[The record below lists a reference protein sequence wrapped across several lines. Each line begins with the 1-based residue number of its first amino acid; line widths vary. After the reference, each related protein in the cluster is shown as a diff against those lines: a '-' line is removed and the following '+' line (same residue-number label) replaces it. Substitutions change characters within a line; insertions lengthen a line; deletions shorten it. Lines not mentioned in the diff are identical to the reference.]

1 MEAEF
6 IKWCEENNRKTHGTQ
21 PATYWDNLNA
31 YAEHLQQTVKE
42 LECVG
47 FKMLSSIGNYMND
60 SRSGATYVFD
70 YHSPSLDS
78 GDLCSQPAWIDSETG
93 DVLDP
98 SEAFEIYRFEAQE
111 LLTKDKE

>member
-1 MEAEF
+1 MKEGI
-6 IKWCEENNRKTHGTQ
+6 IKSNVKKNEGETRKAPAPPPPRAKKEEELLHQR
-21 PATYWDNLNA
+21 
-31 YAEHLQQTVKE
+31 VKE

-78 GDLCSQPAWIDSETG
+78 SDLCSQPAWIDSETG

-98 SEAFEIYRFEAQE
+98 SEAFEIYKFEAEQ
-111 LLTKDKE
+111 LLNKE